1 MIHNPAGGN
10 HIWWPLGSTYSYNHQ
25 NMMQLVQQE
34 KGAQSTCHYTPSL
47 QIQNGWKIMTWLGPQ
62 KLFELY
68 IITCFETTS
77 PIINNIE
84 SPQYFTLGWAFII
97 NDMSIMKIGHTER
110 GSLKIQ
116 LLMVIASQFSRL
128 NLYFQNNKFLY
139 IGYNS
144 TLFIKCSKILD
155 IENMLILHYHIYTY
169 NIAAKQ
175 SLPNL
180 VCVCMR
186 SVNASNEL
194 LWSQGLREPFSH

>member
-1 MIHNPAGGN
+1 
-10 HIWWPLGSTYSYNHQ
+10 
-25 NMMQLVQQE
+25 MQLVQQE
-34 KGAQSTCHYTPSL
+34 KGSQSTCHYTPSL

-62 KLFELY
+62 KLFELH
-68 IITCFETTS
+68 IITRFETTS

-84 SPQYFTLGWAFII
+84 TQQYFTLGLAFII
-97 NDMSIMKIGHTER
+97 NDMSIMIIGHTR

-116 LLMVIASQFSRL
+116 LLMVIASQYSCL

-144 TLFIKCSKILD
+144 TFFIKCFKILE
-155 IENMLILHYHIYTY
+155 IEKMLILHYHIYTY

-194 LWSQGLREPFSH
+194 LWSQGLRGPFSH